1 LEFSRVW
8 NFDMLLSATRR
19 RTIAA
24 GRRPLPPRRR
34 PGGFGDDI
42 FNITGD
48 STGGLF
54 SDTTP
59 APLAIDTTPPAS
71 LFTPTD
77 TPIALLPPSLSPAAP
92 GLSTNDLIPPSGSI
106 SVTGAG
112 NVINSSGQI
121 IGIVDPSTGKVVA
134 EPSYRPGSTSG
145 ALLDVSNLAANVG
158 KAVSSL
164 FGAKPVS
171 GSGASVPGAPLIAG
185 VPNSYLMIGAA
196 ALGFVLLASGGGR
209 RR

>member
-1 LEFSRVW
+1 
-8 NFDMLLSATRR
+8 MLLSAATRR
-19 RTIAA
+19 TKAA
-24 GRRPLPPRRR
+24 GRRPSPPRLRR
-34 PGGFGDDI
+34 PGGFGDDFTSGDL
-42 FNITGD
+42 FNITG
-48 STGGLF
+48 SAF
-54 SDTTP
+54 DTP
-59 APLAIDTTPPAS
+59 GPPPLAIDTTPTPS
-71 LFTPTD
+71 LWTGSSAPLD
-77 TPIALLPPSLSPAAP
+77 ILPPSLSPAAP

-121 IGIVDPSTGKVVA
+121 IGIVDPSSGKVVA
-134 EPSYRPGSTSG
+134 EPSYRPGSTAG

-171 GSGASVPGAPLIAG
+171 GSGASAGAPLIAG